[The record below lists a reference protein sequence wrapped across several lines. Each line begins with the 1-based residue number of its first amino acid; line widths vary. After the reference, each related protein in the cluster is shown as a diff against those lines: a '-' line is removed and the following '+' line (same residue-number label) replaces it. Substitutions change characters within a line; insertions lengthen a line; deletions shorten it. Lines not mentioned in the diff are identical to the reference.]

1 MIFLPFYL
9 PDSSLLRNPV
19 LGVSAL
25 GLWIAGQ
32 AAWLYE
38 GYQLEFL
45 GKSTFVPGLWLSSL
59 FFFVVNVWILGI
71 VIQDVSGITSSTIAH
86 DEGKKKRKR
95 Y

>member
-9 PDSSLLRNPV
+9 PNSSLLQKPA
-19 LGVSAL
+19 LGLTAL

-45 GKSTFVPGLWLSSL
+45 GRSTFVPGLWLSSL
-59 FFFVVNVWILGI
+59 LFFAVNVWILGI
-71 VIQDVSGITSSTIAH
+71 VIQDVTGNVRRATTP
-86 DEGKKKRKR
+86 DDGKKRR
-95 Y
+95 